1 MLGVVVRNDVAQ
13 SQFSSGH
20 VNWSA
25 KRTEQSLGAKLVQ
38 VLLRSGK
45 AGNYAS
51 WAILLEEA
59 ANRIFSAALRAASIG
74 IVPRSRSVTGSR
86 AACRS
91 PGPPATPGS
100 DALPLYRDIPAR
112 DHA

>member
-59 ANRIFSAALRAASIG
+59 ANRIFSAALRADKFIAFGEEALKNVRHGRHCSG
-74 IVPRSRSVTGSR
+74 MDIV
-86 AACRS
+86 
-91 PGPPATPGS
+91 
-100 DALPLYRDIPAR
+100 
-112 DHA
+112 